1 MPKRYDPKLY
11 QDVVQLDDSNDADK
25 NAIPPADDDEGS
37 QETRPVLPTRGCT
50 DDDDRSAAT
59 GRPTTAEAMLARKAS
74 RAFPLF
80 PIEAK
85 HKYDPVLHSMP
96 AAAAERT
103 LQLQSPPVATPS
115 RSGLPA
121 GLHDGDDAGNGV
133 LPNGMP
139 SKVASMIAR
148 DAREA
153 AEAKAEGPTPRPMMT
168 KTLLGRIHERMG
180 EELHDATTTPPDN
193 LWGRLGR
200 DPRQMAKEDT
210 DVADVKTAKKIKSA
224 LDNKE
229 PPNYGLDS
237 HWEKLAKDEA
247 DAADV
252 KTAKEIKSA
261 LDNEQPPIPRA
272 AWITEKLAKD
282 EADAKKKKKDE
293 DNADF
298 FKALH
303 AAGTTKAATLDQELP
318 VATSDKDKGDE
329 DDDDWTSK
337 LFGGQASHPETL
349 AMMEDDSQQAAE
361 TQVAFPQDS
370 LPFFEESQTV

>member
-1 MPKRYDPKLY
+1 MPRRYDPKLY

-37 QETRPVLPTRGCT
+37 QKTRPVLPTRGCT
-50 DDDDRSAAT
+50 DDDDRSAAA

-74 RAFPLF
+74 RPFPLF
-80 PIEAK
+80 PMEAT

-103 LQLQSPPVATPS
+103 LQLQSPVATPS
-115 RSGLPA
+115 RSGLP
-121 GLHDGDDAGNGV
+121 GLHGGDDAGNGV

-139 SKVASMIAR
+139 KKVASMIAR
-148 DAREA
+148 DAQEA

-180 EELHDATTTPPDN
+180 EEMHDATTTPPDN
-193 LWGRLGR
+193 IWGRLGR

-210 DVADVKTAKKIKSA
+210 DAADVKTAKKIKSA

-293 DNADF
+293 DNDDF
-298 FKALH
+298 FKSLH

-318 VATSDKDKGDE
+318 IAPSDKEEKDSDDE
-329 DDDDWTSK
+329 LRST

-349 AMMEDDSQQAAE
+349 ALMEADSQQAAE
-361 TQVAFPQDS
+361 TQVGFPQDS
-370 LPFFEESQTV
+370 LAGYEESQVI